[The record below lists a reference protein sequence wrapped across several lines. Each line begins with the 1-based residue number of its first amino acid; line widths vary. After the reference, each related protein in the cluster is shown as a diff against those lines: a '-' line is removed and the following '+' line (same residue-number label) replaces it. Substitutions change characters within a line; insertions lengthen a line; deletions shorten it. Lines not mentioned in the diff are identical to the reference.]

1 MLFNKLLGGVL
12 DVYSLTLEEKTAFVQ
27 FLTPTAEETL
37 QCNGAGLIIGI
48 EYTDT
53 NDLEVENINLTL
65 VNQQAVFTIDCDAIS
80 LIEWLIEN
88 HF

>member
-27 FLTPTAEETL
+27 FLTPTAEEIL